1 MHLQV
6 GNDLHGIVRGN
17 QIVLVPCNCPYKHVP
32 SMLPEIKLPEFA
44 ASFFPMELFP
54 KEET

>member
-6 GNDLHGIVRGN
+6 GDNLHGIVKGN
-17 QIVLVPCNCPYKHVP
+17 QIILVPCNCPWKHVP

-44 ASFFPMELFP
+44 TAFFPVELFP
-54 KEET
+54 AEEK